1 MLYSLVYVSSATK
14 PFSVDELRTLLE
26 RTRANNTRRS
36 ISGMLLYKDGNFM
49 QALEG
54 EEATV
59 KGVYGTIAQD
69 PRHTGAIMLLKGP
82 IETRAFA
89 EWSMGFRDLRADTA
103 GVEGYSAFLNTPLTS
118 AEFLAEPSRAQKLL
132 LMFKQKM

>member
-36 ISGMLLYKDGNFM
+36 VSGMLLYKDGNFM

-59 KGVYGTIAQD
+59 KAVYATIAQD
-69 PRHTGAIMLLKGP
+69 PRHTGAIMLLSGP
-82 IETRAFA
+82 IEARAFA